1 MRRRV
6 FPYFLFPSL
15 ENSDLEWL
23 WGTVLLKSL
32 RASFLRA
39 LQDPNTASTPWE
51 CWSCTMLHQ
60 INAQMLGGF
69 LTASYLKHPTESRTK
84 PQTLQSHSVSLCAF
98 FLATY
103 LTKSMAKTQHI
114 TFTFCPMRT
123 IPDTTECN
131 TLYETY
137 QRRQLLFTLQ
147 MLVSWNLT
155 PETCFLLKSH
165 FGSPLCCAFQTLTPT
180 YE

>member
-1 MRRRV
+1 MAVRYSSPQKSQSIISSCSPRSKHSKYSLGMLILYDASSNQCSDVRRI
-6 FPYFLFPSL
+6 L
-15 ENSDLEWL
+15 NS
-23 WGTVLLKSL
+23 
-32 RASFLRA
+32 
-39 LQDPNTASTPWE
+39 
-51 CWSCTMLHQ
+51 H
-60 INAQMLGGF
+60 
-69 LTASYLKHPTESRTK
+69 SYLKRPTKSRTK

-103 LTKSMAKTQHI
+103 LTKPMPKIQHI
-114 TFTFCPMRT
+114 TFTLCPMRT

-165 FGSPLCCAFQTLTPT
+165 FGSLLCCAFQTLTPT